1 KNCDF
6 ARLGKS
12 PEGFEIGYRVH
23 TATVTKSEIPLV
35 ALVLPGN
42 VNDKKAFGM
51 VFKAALKVLPPIKAV
66 SADKGYSSIFKRGDV
81 SRIFND
87 NNRSIYL

>member
-1 KNCDF
+1 MAKNCDF

-35 ALVLPGN
+35 VLVLPGN

-51 VFKAALKVLPPIKAV
+51 VFKAALKVLPSIKAV
-66 SADKGYSSIFKRGDV
+66 SEDKGY
-81 SRIFND
+81 
-87 NNRSIYL
+87 